1 MIKTKKSYVA
11 ALQNR
16 QFSHDPSFYG
26 SIATGLMVV
35 APLQN
40 ASANQPSTHRS
51 IAQFCRD
58 LQVKGDIIT
67 NREEIA
73 EFATEFATKTN
84 GAVIVTN
91 FVSTAPLL
99 ACNTSFKPI
108 TK

>member
-1 MIKTKKSYVA
+1 MPRCKIGNFRIIR
-11 ALQNR
+11 LI
-16 QFSHDPSFYG
+16 FG
-26 SIATGLMVV
+26 SIAAGLMVI

-40 ASANQPSTHRS
+40 ATANHPSRPHI